1 MSTSKNDASGWIAAR
16 NGFLEGVAGC
26 LILYVIGGVLRRGV
40 DLARDW
46 PLVLALAIPGGV
58 IFAMGRGL
66 AGSLGGALTG
76 GIAGV
81 FLGSWLG
88 TLVPAW
94 TITLPGKQTTGEVLE
109 LEGPGLDGQTLRVS
123 DYRGK
128 VLLVDFWA
136 TWCLP
141 CVQELP
147 NVLDAYEKHHAAG
160 FDVLAISLD
169 DGRDQVEQF
178 VEENKLPWK
187 QILFTGPEERGW
199 NNPLVR
205 KLGIQGIPE
214 TFLLNREGRVVAQ
227 GLRGT
232 ELERR
237 VAQLLENEAGDNI
250 PAAGGQTANGA
261 RYLSMLACSL
271 GLALMGAL
279 VQRRMWLRTS

>member
-1 MSTSKNDASGWIAAR
+1 
-16 NGFLEGVAGC
+16 
-26 LILYVIGGVLRRGV
+26 
-40 DLARDW
+40 
-46 PLVLALAIPGGV
+46 
-58 IFAMGRGL
+58 
-66 AGSLGGALTG
+66 
-76 GIAGV
+76 
-81 FLGSWLG
+81 
-88 TLVPAW
+88 
-94 TITLPGKQTTGEVLE
+94 
-109 LEGPGLDGQTLRVS
+109 
-123 DYRGK
+123 

-169 DGRDQVEQF
+169 DGRDQVVQF

-187 QILFTGPEERGW
+187 QILFTRPEERGW

-214 TFLLNREGRVVAQ
+214 TYLLNRDGRIVAQ

-237 VAQLLENEAGDNI
+237 VAQLVKNEAGDGL
-250 PAAGGQTANGA
+250 PAADGQTANGA
-261 RYLSMLACSL
+261 RYLAMLACSL
-271 GLALMGAL
+271 SLALTGAL
-279 VQRRMWLRTS
+279 IQRRMVPRPSQV